1 MTVGTDIIRF
11 TSWPAVMKRP
21 PTDPIWA
28 LPSLTLLKLKPARDM
43 AYLSRS
49 IPDLVQFRLAYLLIK
64 SWAKG
69 KGIYAAKFGY
79 LGGIHIFALLV
90 PVCKMLFKQEGTV
103 SASDLVVT
111 FFHHYA
117 HFDWANNI
125 VFDPFFHK
133 RLRYVRTPREPLCLL
148 GWHGPYLNTA
158 LAASGPTM
166 KTIAAEFRAA
176 DKRLGRD
183 GVTWPEFLGLPD
195 HGAPG
200 ANVAPGSGGATE
212 FLQAF
217 RSYVRLDA
225 HYWGRSLERR
235 NAFVGWLGSRCVS
248 VLVGK

>member
-1 MTVGTDIIRF
+1 MSTNIVYFI
-11 TSWPAVMKRP
+11 SWPAVIKRP
-21 PTDPIWA
+21 TADPIWA

-64 SWAKG
+64 SWAKE

-90 PVCKMLFKQEGTV
+90 PICKMLFQQEGIV
-103 SASDLVVT
+103 SVSDVIVT
-111 FFHHYA
+111 FFHHYG
-117 HFDWANNI
+117 HFDWKKNI

-148 GWHGPYLNTA
+148 GWHGPSLNTA
-158 LAASGPTM
+158 LAASAPTM
-166 KTIAAEFRAA
+166 KTIAAQFRTASE
-176 DKRLGRD
+176 RLARD
-183 GVTWPEFLGLPD
+183 GVTWSAFLGPPD
-195 HGAPG
+195 HGIPG
-200 ANVAPGSGGATE
+200 AKIPTECNGAVE

-217 RSYVRLDA
+217 RSYVRLEA
-225 HYWGRSLERR
+225 HYWGLSRERR